1 VFTIYGGQVNLP
13 QAEYSVLE
21 SAENTIEYSIQAE

>member
-1 VFTIYGGQVNLP
+1 VNLP

-21 SAENTIEYSIQAE
+21 SAENTIEYSIQAEW